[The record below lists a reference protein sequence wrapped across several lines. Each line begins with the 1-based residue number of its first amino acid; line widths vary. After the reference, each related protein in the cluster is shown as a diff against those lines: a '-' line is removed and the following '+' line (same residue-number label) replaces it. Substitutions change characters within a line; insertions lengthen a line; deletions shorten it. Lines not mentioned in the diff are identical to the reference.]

1 MTYAPR
7 AVAAMLGVSPVTLR
21 TWDQRYGLGPSGRT
35 EGGHRRYEE
44 ADVEV
49 LRRMVALTGQ
59 GVTPAAAAE
68 LAQRGPADR
77 RGTPRALLGA
87 DEAESVR
94 RGFITAAKR
103 LDEPLMLDL
112 AGKLLTAHGVVAA
125 WEQVFAPCLVELGH
139 MVTERGRGVEVEH
152 LASSSLL
159 LALRG
164 VPVASS
170 PGVLA
175 ALLSCAPE
183 EQHGLALEALG
194 AALSEE
200 DVLWRNLGARVPAQ
214 ALYDAVVRLRPA
226 VVLVWAHR
234 PDLARQVPLTKLAE
248 RSSALVAVAG
258 PGWAEVALPSF
269 VRAPGTLSEAID
281 LVLHRVR
288 G

>member
-35 EGGHRRYEE
+35 EGGHRRYEN

-59 GVTPAAAAE
+59 GVAPAAAAE
-68 LAQRGPADR
+68 LAQSAPVPLRAR
-77 RGTPRALLGA
+77 PRALLGE
-87 DEAESVR
+87 DVAESAR

-103 LDEPLMLDL
+103 LDEPLMLDV
-112 AGKLLTAHGVVAA
+112 ATKLLTDHGVIAA
-125 WEQVFAPCLVELGH
+125 WDQVFAPCLVELGH
-139 MVTERGRGVEVEH
+139 MVAERGRGVEVEH

-159 LALRG
+159 HALRG
-164 VPVASS
+164 VPPTSS

-200 DVLWRNLGARVPAQ
+200 DVLWRSLGSRVPAQ
-214 ALYDAVVRLRPA
+214 ALYHAVVRLRPA
-226 VVLVWAHR
+226 VALVWAHR
-234 PDLARQVPLTKLAE
+234 SDLARQVPLAKLAV
-248 RSSALVAVAG
+248 RSGALIAVAG
-258 PGWAEVALPSF
+258 PGWAELALPSF
-269 VRAPGTLSEAID
+269 VRTPSTLTDAVQ
-281 LVLHRVR
+281 LVLARVR